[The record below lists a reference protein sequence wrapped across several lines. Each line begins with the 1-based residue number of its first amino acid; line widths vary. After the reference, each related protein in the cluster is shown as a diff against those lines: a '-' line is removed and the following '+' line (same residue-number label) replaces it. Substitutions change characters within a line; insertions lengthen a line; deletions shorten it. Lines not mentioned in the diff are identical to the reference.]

1 MLSAENGKDGNMVRL
16 SVVSNEESLFGGT
29 VCIPVVSSI
38 RKYHVMK
45 NSQLFP

>member
-1 MLSAENGKDGNMVRL
+1 MLRAQSGKDGNTVRL
-16 SVVSNEESLFGGT
+16 SLVSNEEISGGT
-29 VCIPVVSSI
+29 VCIPVVSGI